1 MSEEPTVKPIA
12 SPKRDLEKLGKSG
25 QAVVGELREFLSHLK
40 GKSPKEMLGAVAD
53 SSLVRSLGLATVIM
67 IVLLFALSAIPYHLK
82 QSEETAEAAPAK
94 ETSAGE
100 EGAPAASNPAAPPPP
115 SPKAPKTPEQ
125 RAADILGVGETADPD
140 ATPPNPLDGPG
151 IDLLDG
157 LDDL

>member
-67 IVLLFALSAIPYHLK
+67 IVLLFALSAISYHLK
-82 QSEETAEAAPAK
+82 
-94 ETSAGE
+94 
-100 EGAPAASNPAAPPPP
+100 
-115 SPKAPKTPEQ
+115 
-125 RAADILGVGETADPD
+125 
-140 ATPPNPLDGPG
+140 
-151 IDLLDG
+151 
-157 LDDL
+157 

>member
-1 MSEEPTVKPIA
+1 MSEVPTVKPIA

-53 SSLVRSLGLATVIM
+53 SSLGLATVIM

-115 SPKAPKTPEQ
+115 SPQAPKTPEQ